1 VSCTPIDPPG
11 FETVLVS
18 AGINAQMGPGGC
30 VTSIQPSVGLGGPGQ
45 VTRLLVQNLNDS
57 VSNNALERIFGAHG
71 KLAGSVQRS
80 HSSHALIDF
89 QSAASATAAAAG
101 LHSTKLSDW
110 MAFSSTQHDSE
121 HTFTRASPEEIMMS
135 TMSLSNTSNNN
146 NASSPL
152 ISVRLIAA
160 ATPAHSVYSSATVHI
175 RWRSASRPCWLHF
188 TSAAA
193 ATRCAIACDGH
204 ALLGRRV
211 TARTQDGRAAEKN
224 LAAKLNVAPLTKFSN
239 DGKSF
244 KPIFSA
250 VVRFQCFGLFWPT
263 LFDCVVLCAA
273 S

>member
-1 VSCTPIDPPG
+1 
-11 FETVLVS
+11 VLVS

-89 QSAASATAAAAG
+89 QSAASA
-101 LHSTKLSDW
+101 
-110 MAFSSTQHDSE
+110 TQHDSE